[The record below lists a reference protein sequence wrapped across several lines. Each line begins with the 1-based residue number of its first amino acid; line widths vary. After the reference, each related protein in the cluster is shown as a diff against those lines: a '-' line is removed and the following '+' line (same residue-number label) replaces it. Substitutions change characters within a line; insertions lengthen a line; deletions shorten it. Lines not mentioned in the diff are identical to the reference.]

1 MILFGIRLKRLEMG
15 TDQSKKELLDELRKE
30 GLLSEC
36 DSNELFEIVV
46 ENDKKELEKVKKT
59 FSKNFEEFYRLSFR

>member
-46 ENDKKELEKVKKT
+46 ENDKKELEKKKNA
-59 FSKNFEEFYRLSFR
+59 FELKFEEFARLCIT